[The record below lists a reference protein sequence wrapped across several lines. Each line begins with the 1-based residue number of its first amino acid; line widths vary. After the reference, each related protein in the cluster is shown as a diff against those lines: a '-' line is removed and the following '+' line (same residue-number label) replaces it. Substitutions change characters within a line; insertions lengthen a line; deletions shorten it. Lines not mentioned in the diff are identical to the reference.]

1 MSETLEVWIDAAS
14 VGELTGVGRIAHD
27 RGHVRFQYDRAWL
40 THPRCF
46 DIDPDLS
53 LDQATFHPDPALGYF
68 GIFLDSSP
76 DRWVANGWSGKNCVL
91 DHATILINR
100 FI

>member
-14 VGELTGVGRIAHD
+14 VGELTRVGKIAHD

-53 LDQATFHPDPALGYF
+53 LDQATFPF
-68 GIFLDSSP
+68 GVWYITMFCNDHESLYMAVS
-76 DRWVANGWSGKNCVL
+76 VAAKRL
-91 DHATILINR
+91 RII
-100 FI
+100 I